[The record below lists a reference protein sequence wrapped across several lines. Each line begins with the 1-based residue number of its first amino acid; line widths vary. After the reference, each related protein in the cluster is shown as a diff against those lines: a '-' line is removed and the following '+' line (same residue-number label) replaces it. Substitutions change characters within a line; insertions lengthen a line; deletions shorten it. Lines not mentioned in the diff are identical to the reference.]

1 VKICT
6 HPNRRQSVAFAA
18 SIPARTRQYALRF
31 AVDALARCGKQI
43 ADFPEKHDTLK
54 RSQSAR
60 LTDDARALA
69 KNDAWIFR
77 SLPRLRVCAISGF
90 VHTPDGTPIEHARV
104 VLVGTAPASIETG
117 RLGRFDIEVDR
128 GTYRVSVV
136 APGLPPHP
144 SSASSF
150 MAARDSTSNSIHP
163 LDAKQLRTIS
173 RITVDGRLALPSG
186 TIPSVFFSR
195 KSLEETGFNHIT
207 DALEQLP
214 SATIARPNGGAPNAV
229 AVVALRAPDPSET
242 LVALDGQILNN
253 TNTGDLDLS
262 QFPISPFRAI
272 EVTERLGPESASAA
286 NTIGGEVNL
295 QSLAPTRDH
304 RCERHRTRR
313 TYRVR
318 VRVGQRDDARFRAR

>member
-1 VKICT
+1 M
-6 HPNRRQSVAFAA
+6 
-18 SIPARTRQYALRF
+18 
-31 AVDALARCGKQI
+31 
-43 ADFPEKHDTLK
+43 
-54 RSQSAR
+54 
-60 LTDDARALA
+60 
-69 KNDAWIFR
+69 
-77 SLPRLRVCAISGF
+77 PRLRVCAISGF

-128 GTYRVSVV
+128 GTHRVSVV
-136 APGLPPHP
+136 VPG
-144 SSASSF
+144 F
-150 MAARDSTSNSIHP
+150 AATTIERVVVHGGSRLDVELHP

-186 TIPSVFFSR
+186 TIPSVLFSR
-195 KSLEETGFNHIT
+195 KSLEEAGFNHIT

-229 AVVALRAPDPSET
+229 AVVALRGPDPSET

-262 QFPISPFRAI
+262 QFPISPLRAI